1 MVVSECLCH
10 NGLIIVIFHLS
21 PRTTKMIF
29 IRNEKV
35 LSFVD
40 WIIKVCFVSNYLF
53 KNKDSSFTCPRYV
66 VMFPHNKSI
75 RLHECFI
82 VMSWSIFSV
91 YLSTLTS
98 KVVFSSLLLEKILK
112 ESFSVSFKVFLS
124 EVESIRLQYS
134 KEMSIS
140 LVSST
145 FKITSLIFL

>member
-1 MVVSECLCH
+1 MV
-10 NGLIIVIFHLS
+10 
-21 PRTTKMIF
+21 F
-29 IRNEKV
+29 IRNEKAF
-35 LSFVD
+35 SFVD

-53 KNKDSSFTCPRYV
+53 KNKYSSLTCPWYV

-98 KVVFSSLLLEKILK
+98 KIIFSSLLLEKILE
-112 ESFSVSFKVFLS
+112 ESFSVSFNVFLS

-134 KEMSIS
+134 KKMSIAS
-140 LVSST
+140 VFIL
-145 FKITSLIFL
+145 FKITSLIFLKHTTLDKRK